1 LLAHATNVLGVLT
14 WDPQIRG
21 ALILVTAITILCGS
35 VYLLLATNLGSR
47 LGFLVAVAGLTGWMT
62 VLGLMWTITPSTT
75 GPKGRD
81 PHWKVKGV
89 VTGNLGPTAPAPLQ
103 VSLEDN
109 KVWKELPEEDPQRA
123 EIITTSEEF
132 FTTDPAGGS
141 YGIQG
146 SSDYIVED
154 AWSRGG
160 QRKGPFGV
168 LNFRPF
174 NVRHEPHYAVVRMHP
189 TIKQETKPGQAPPTP
204 KVDPAKDAYTV
215 LLVRDLGTRRLPVA
229 MFALGSG
236 ILFAVTLSVLHRR
249 DKEAMAARGLLPA
262 KA

>member
-1 LLAHATNVLGVLT
+1 MHVHDVLGVLT

-21 ALILVTAITILCGS
+21 ALILLTAFVILPGS
-35 VYLLLATNLGSR
+35 VYLLLSTNLGAR

-62 VLGLMWTITPSTT
+62 VLGLMWTLTPSTT
-75 GPKGRD
+75 GPKGSD

-89 VTGNLGPTAPAPLQ
+89 VTGNVGPTAPAPLQ
-103 VSLEDN
+103 VSLKDD

-141 YGIQG
+141 YGIKG
-146 SSDYIVED
+146 SADYIVED

-174 NVRHEPHYAVVRMHP
+174 NVRHKPHYAVVRMHP
-189 TIKQETKPGQAPPTP
+189 TIKQETQPGQAPPTP
-204 KVDPAKDAYTV
+204 KVDPAKEAYTV
-215 LLVRDLGTRRLPVA
+215 LLVRDLGTRRLPVF

-249 DKEAMAARGLLPA
+249 DKEAMAARGLIPA

>member
-1 LLAHATNVLGVLT
+1 VLT

-35 VYLLLATNLGSR
+35 VYLLLATNLGAR

-62 VLGLMWTITPSTT
+62 LLGLMWTITPSTT

-89 VTGNLGPTAPAPLQ
+89 VTGNIGPTAPAPLQ
-103 VSLEDN
+103 VSLKDK

-141 YGIQG
+141 YGIKK
-146 SSDYIVED
+146 SADYIVED

-160 QRKGPFGV
+160 ERKGPGGW

-174 NVRHEPHYAVVRMHP
+174 NVRHTPHYAVVRMHP
-189 TIKQETKPGQAPPTP
+189 TIEQTAAPGQAPPTP
-204 KVDPAKDAYTV
+204 KVDPTKEAYSV
-215 LLVRDLGTRRLPVA
+215 LLVRDLGTRRLPVF

-249 DKEAMAARGLLPA
+249 DKEAMAARGLIPA